1 MEHQYTQTGSLVRAI
16 LGASLSEAKTDNV
29 GKPQY
34 KSGAPHPPKKNYFFH
49 SPCCHLFFF
58 LSFSCS
64 RLKDLENKLTITEQN
79 KHQKNVWQLSSL
91 TDYSSSN

>member
-34 KSGAPHPPKKNYFFH
+34 KSGAPHPPKKNSFFILPAAIFF
-49 SPCCHLFFF
+49 SSFLF
-58 LSFSCS
+58 LAPA
-64 RLKDLENKLTITEQN
+64 
-79 KHQKNVWQLSSL
+79 
-91 TDYSSSN
+91 

>member
-34 KSGAPHPPKKNYFFH
+34 KSGAPHLPPKKT
-49 SPCCHLFFF
+49 LFSFSLLPSFF
-58 LSFSCS
+58 LSFFFLLPLE
-64 RLKDLENKLTITEQN
+64 RLGK
-79 KHQKNVWQLSSL
+79 
-91 TDYSSSN
+91 

>member
-34 KSGAPHPPKKNYFFH
+34 KSGAPHPPPKKLFFH
-49 SPCCHLFFF
+49 FPCCHLFFF
-58 LSFSCS
+58 FPPA
-64 RLKDLENKLTITEQN
+64 
-79 KHQKNVWQLSSL
+79 
-91 TDYSSSN
+91 

>member
-34 KSGAPHPPKKNYFFH
+34 KSGAPHPPKKPSFFIF
-49 SPCCHLFFF
+49 PAAIFFF
-58 LSFSCS
+58 SSS
-64 RLKDLENKLTITEQN
+64 LKDLENKLTIIEQN
-79 KHQKNVWQLSSL
+79 KHQKMFGKFCSL
-91 TDYSSSN
+91 TDYNDPIIKNYN

>member
-34 KSGAPHPPKKNYFFH
+34 KSGAPHPPKKT
-49 SPCCHLFFF
+49 LF
-58 LSFSCS
+58 SFSLLPS
-64 RLKDLENKLTITEQN
+64 FLFSSSLKDLENKLTITEQD
-79 KHQKNVWQLSSL
+79 KHQKMFGKFCSL
-91 TDYSSSN
+91 TDYNHPIIRNYN

>member
-34 KSGAPHPPKKNYFFH
+34 KSGAPPPTIKT
-49 SPCCHLFFF
+49 LFSFSLLPSFF
-58 LSFSCS
+58 LSFFLLLPLE
-64 RLKDLENKLTITEQN
+64 RLGK
-79 KHQKNVWQLSSL
+79 
-91 TDYSSSN
+91 